1 MRDVVIE
8 TVKDYASE
16 DADITLQLKEV
27 FEPMLGETGLNH
39 LVEDIENPLIY
50 VLADME
56 REGVAIDRDGLATY
70 STSLETDIK
79 KMETAIYEHA
89 GTRLNIASP
98 SQGSEAR
105 RVGKEWVRT
114 CVSRWVHTS

>member
-1 MRDVVIE
+1 MDLLDETYLAYQPVSITELIGKKGKDQGNMRDVVIE

-56 REGVAIDRDGLATY
+56 REGVAIDREDRK
-70 STSLETDIK
+70 S
-79 KMETAIYEHA
+79 
-89 GTRLNIASP
+89 TRLNYS
-98 SQGSEAR
+98 
-105 RVGKEWVRT
+105 T
-114 CVSRWVHTS
+114 